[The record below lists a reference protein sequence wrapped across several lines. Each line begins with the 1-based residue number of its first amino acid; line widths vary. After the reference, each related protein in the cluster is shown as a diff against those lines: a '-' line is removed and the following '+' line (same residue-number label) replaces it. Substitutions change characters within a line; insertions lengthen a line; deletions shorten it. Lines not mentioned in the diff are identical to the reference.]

1 MKVYTVGRAIV
12 KPIARVLFR
21 VRYMGH
27 KQVDCQ
33 NPYIL
38 CSNHISDLDPVF
50 IILAAPHK
58 AKICFM
64 AKAELFKIK
73 ILGWF
78 IKKVGAFP
86 VNRGKGDTGAI
97 DHAEEIIR
105 HGGRLGIFIEGTR
118 SRTGEFLPP
127 KSGAALI
134 ASKTHA
140 DILPVC
146 LSAPKGKVRLFHKV
160 AVHFGEKIPYE
171 RLGLS
176 DNPTPTQLKSAS
188 RLIMDEIIK
197 LKVPMEDK

>member
-50 IILAAPHK
+50 IILAAPYK

-78 IKKVGAFP
+78 IKTAARAIQVPLTTRRKLLGMAGAW
-86 VNRGKGDTGAI
+86 A
-97 DHAEEIIR
+97 
-105 HGGRLGIFIEGTR
+105 
-118 SRTGEFLPP
+118 FL
-127 KSGAALI
+127 
-134 ASKTHA
+134 
-140 DILPVC
+140 
-146 LSAPKGKVRLFHKV
+146 
-160 AVHFGEKIPYE
+160 
-171 RLGLS
+171 
-176 DNPTPTQLKSAS
+176 
-188 RLIMDEIIK
+188 
-197 LKVPMEDK
+197 